1 MKPNRCH
8 YRDRLDLLSNFSL
21 SSTSERMLWKAHSS
35 EQSRLS
41 ETQLIDHGRALGAQR
56 RGMRLGVA
64 LHSGQLLAPGDPLP
78 LPFWRGERFGMAAKS
93 VRKSGSI
100 SRDGF

>member
-21 SSTSERMLWKAHSS
+21 CSTSERMLWKAPSFEES
-35 EQSRLS
+35 GLS
-41 ETQLIDHGRALGAQR
+41 ETRLIDHRRALGAQR

-64 LHSGQLLAPGDPLP
+64 RHRGQPLAPGDPLP
-78 LPFWRGERFGMAAKS
+78 LPFWRGERFGMAANS
-93 VRKSGSI
+93 VRKSGSVW
-100 SRDGF
+100 RDGI